1 MTKDELL
8 ILERHLSSIHF
19 TIPTRAIM
27 ELMSAVGTWMSNC
40 DCGSIIYGRP
50 RVGKT
55 RAIIYITNELKKIYG
70 NELPIYVLNATDH
83 TVSDKFFYS
92 EMLKAVGCPEVH
104 KGTVL
109 MLKERLLNT
118 LAATALD
125 TKYKKIVLF
134 IDEAYLL
141 HEKDFVWLMDI
152 YNNLNLF
159 DIQFTVFMFGSYEL
173 KQVKTHFC
181 ATKKLQIVGRFMV
194 EEFKFE
200 GISSPKD
207 AFVCLLNMDRPLRNY
222 HNNEVI
228 LTESFFPDAYKDG
241 KRLAK
246 CDLMLW
252 NAFSKVIQEK
262 SLHENDIPMKY
273 MMSAITYCLRTYG
286 SYGKGIYF
294 PDESAWM
301 DSVINSG
308 YLKAMIGFGAD
319 R

>member
-141 HEKDFVWLMDI
+141 HEKDFVWLMDV

-181 ATKKLQIVGRFMV
+181 ATKKLWRD
-194 EEFKFE
+194 K
-200 GISSPKD
+200 
-207 AFVCLLNMDRPLRNY
+207 L
-222 HNNEVI
+222 
-228 LTESFFPDAYKDG
+228 
-241 KRLAK
+241 
-246 CDLMLW
+246 
-252 NAFSKVIQEK
+252 K
-262 SLHENDIPMKY
+262 S
-273 MMSAITYCLRTYG
+273 
-286 SYGKGIYF
+286 
-294 PDESAWM
+294 
-301 DSVINSG
+301 
-308 YLKAMIGFGAD
+308 
-319 R
+319 